1 MSEKEY
7 NEEWIEYYRW
17 LEDLRQSG
25 ITNMYGATPYL
36 KEAFPEVRN
45 DAQRILGSWMK
56 NYNALISDGVIER

>member
-36 KEAFPEVRN
+36 KEAFPEVCN